1 MAVQIVFT
9 PELWWAI
16 TSLIKFGVEL
26 AGTYTP
32 EEIIERAKIEEA
44 RSDRL
49 QERQEV
55 G

>member
-1 MAVQIVFT
+1 MSIQIVFT

-16 TSLIKFGVEL
+16 TSLAKFGVEL
-26 AGTYTP
+26 IGTYTP
-32 EEIIERAKIEEA
+32 EEVIERAKTEEA

-49 QERQEV
+49 QERQEA